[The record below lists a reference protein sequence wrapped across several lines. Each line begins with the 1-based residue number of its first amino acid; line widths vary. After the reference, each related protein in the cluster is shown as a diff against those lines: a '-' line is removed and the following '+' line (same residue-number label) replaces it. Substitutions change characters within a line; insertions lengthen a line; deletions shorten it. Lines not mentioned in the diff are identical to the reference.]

1 MVRKFFAVIR
11 TLGVSWVLF
20 RIKYALKM
28 RLGWFE
34 RRLPCRSWDLIPA
47 EEIFNRRVFP
57 GSFNAY
63 RTWKTTNLRRFL
75 FSEEDFCR
83 WKSFFDAWGS
93 KGIDEELGNL
103 WRGRFRYFENE
114 YAEAGFPPCWN
125 RNPFSGECATQD
137 KHWSRLSDF
146 GFGDIK
152 LIWEASR
159 FGWVFP
165 LVRKYARTREEVCAR
180 TFWELFED
188 WCEKNP
194 PETGANWKCGQ
205 EVSLRLMAWL
215 FAFYAFE
222 KSPETTESRV
232 SLFVRAIYESA
243 RRVFENLDYALSQ
256 KNNHGVSECVGLIAA
271 GVLFPEL
278 RGSARWLAVGLENLK
293 KQIEEL
299 VYPDGGFSQ
308 HSLNYHRVMMQDLA
322 FALRIMDLNGLAY
335 PAILR
340 ERLVKATEYARDFVF
355 GNDGDTPCWGAN
367 DGAHVFRLSECKY
380 RDFRPHLQAAGVG
393 FSGVRYFPAGH
404 WDEEALWFFGK
415 EALENAQ
422 KEAARRARFSAK
434 TAGTHVIRR
443 GDIAVFLRCGAF
455 VHRPGDND
463 LLHLD
468 IWKDGVCIVGDTGS
482 FSYNSRIP
490 FVRSHNTV
498 TVDNLPQMQQ
508 LSRFLKIP
516 ARGALVAEE
525 EFEFFGMH
533 SGYERLA
540 GPVVHLRRVCLGESG
555 VCIEDALSA
564 SVAHEYTLTWVFP
577 LVRIER
583 KGALRFEFSDELGK
597 IGTLSVHAGSAEVL
611 GITVH
616 EGNTET
622 GEGFV
627 SPYYNTR
634 VPARILEIKVR
645 GSEVTLH
652 SEFSF

>member
-1 MVRKFFAVIR
+1 
-11 TLGVSWVLF
+11 
-20 RIKYALKM
+20 M

-83 WKSFFDAWGS
+83 WKSFFDAWGRE
-93 KGIDEELGNL
+93 GIDEELGNL

-114 YAEAGFPPCWN
+114 YAEIGLSPDWN
-125 RNPFSGECATQD
+125 RNPFSGACATPG

-159 FGWVFP
+159 FAWVFP
-165 LVRKYARTREEVCAR
+165 LVRKYARTRDEICAR

-188 WCEKNP
+188 WCKKNP

-232 SLFVRAIYESA
+232 SLFVRAVYESA

-271 GVLFPEL
+271 GLFFPEL

-340 ERLVKATEYARDFVF
+340 ERLMKAAEYACDFVF

-367 DGAHVFRLSECKY
+367 DGAHVFRLSECGY
-380 RDFRPHLQAAGVG
+380 RDFRPHIQAVSAG
-393 FSGVRYFPAGH
+393 FSGERYFPIGQ
-404 WDEEALWFFGK
+404 WDEETLWFFGK
-415 EALENAQ
+415 EALENAG
-422 KEAARRARFSAK
+422 KERCRRERYSAK
-434 TAGTHVIRR
+434 TAGTHIIRR
-443 GDIAVFLRCGAF
+443 GDISAFFRCGPF

-468 IWKDGVCIVGDTGS
+468 IWKSGVCIAGDTGS
-482 FSYNSRIP
+482 FSYNSGIP

-498 TVDNLPQMQQ
+498 TADNSPQMQQ
-508 LSRFLKIP
+508 LSRFLKLP
-516 ARGALVAEE
+516 ARGALV
-525 EFEFFGMH
+525 FEDGFDLSGMH
-533 SGYERLA
+533 GGYERLA
-540 GPVVHLRRVCLGESG
+540 DPVSHHRRVRLGETG
-555 VCIEDALSA
+555 VCVEDVLSA
-564 SVAHEYTLTWVFP
+564 NSPHEYVLTWVFP
-577 LVRIER
+577 FVRVER
-583 KGALRFEFSDELGK
+583 KGTLAFEFSGADGR
-597 IGTLSVHAGSAEVL
+597 IGTLSVNEGSSEVL
-611 GITVH
+611 DVILH

-622 GEGFV
+622 GKGFI
-627 SPYYNTR
+627 SPFYNTR
-634 VPARILEIKVR
+634 VPACVLEIRVR
-645 GSEVTLH
+645 GRDVVLL